1 MSSGAAVNVDPSIP
15 TPTVGWFT
23 QMIDHFNFQN
33 TGTFQQRYLYASD
46 YFKPNGPI
54 FFYCGNE
61 GDVYDFYNNTG
72 YQFVLAKEHGAMVV
86 FAEHRYYGET
96 MPFGA
101 ASFNQE
107 NVGFLTSEQALAD
120 YARLLPALKAKWSM
134 PASTPVIAFGGSY
147 GGMLAAW
154 FRMKYPNIVTGSLA
168 ASAPILYFQG
178 LTPPGVFNEIV
189 TNDFEEQ
196 GCSGQLKQGMLEVI
210 DLGKTAAGLERLSSV
225 FGVCKPGMQPGEADT
240 LMNIITSAITYA
252 AMVDYPFPA
261 DFLQPL
267 PAWPVKA
274 MCAAAKAGANATDSV
289 SALSRAIM
297 VYYNS
302 SGQLPCLTTSGDGTS
317 PAPQLDDA
325 QGWNYQACTEM
336 VMPMST
342 DGVND
347 MFPPSPWNLTDYT
360 AGCQKVKPTRPWT
373 ATPRP
378 TWVETYY
385 GGRNFLPASNI
396 IFSNGRLD
404 PWRGGG
410 VNATLS
416 KSIIAII
423 IEDGAHHVD
432 LRTPNVN
439 DPPSITAARAKEADI
454 IRGWLDD
461 AYGRPTYNK
470 REGAIVTII
479 LFGAAFFIIGAMYL
493 YGRKS
498 SHQGSSGSREAL
510 LIQGE

>member
-1 MSSGAAVNVDPSIP
+1 LIDSSIP
-15 TPTVGWFT
+15 SATQDWFT
-23 QMIDHFNFQN
+23 QTIDHFNFQN
-33 TGTFQQRYLYASD
+33 TGTFQQRYLYTSE

-86 FAEHRYYGET
+86 FAEHRYYGKS

-101 ASFNQE
+101 ASFTQA
-107 NVGFLTSEQALAD
+107 NVGFLSSEQALAD

-178 LTPPGVFNEIV
+178 LTRPGVFNEIV

-196 GCSGQLKQGMLEVI
+196 GCSEQLKQGMLEVI
-210 DLGKTAAGLERLSSV
+210 ELGKTAAGLARLSGE
-225 FGVCKPGMQPGEADT
+225 FKVCKPGMQAGEAAT
-240 LMNIITSAITYA
+240 LMNIITAAITYA

-261 DFLQPL
+261 NFLQPL
-267 PAWPVKA
+267 PAWPVKR
-274 MCAAAKAGANATDSV
+274 MCAAAKAGTNSTDNV
-289 SALSRAIM
+289 AALSRAIM

-302 SGQLPCLTTSGDGTS
+302 SGQLPCLTTAGAGTP
-317 PAPQLDDA
+317 PAPLLDDA

-336 VMPMST
+336 VMPMSA

-347 MFPPSPWNLTDYT
+347 MFPPSPWNLTSY
-360 AGCQKVKPTRPWT
+360 AQGCETQQPGQLWT

-385 GGRNFLPASNI
+385 GGRAILPASNI

-404 PWRGGG
+404 PWSGGG
-410 VNATLS
+410 VNASLS
-416 KSIIAII
+416 KSIIAIL

-432 LRTPNVN
+432 LRTPDVN
-439 DPPSITAARAKEADI
+439 DPPSITAARAREADI

-479 LFGAAFFIIGAMYL
+479 LFGAAFFIIGSMYL
-493 YGRKS
+493 YSRRPSQK
-498 SHQGSSGSREAL
+498 GSSGANQPL